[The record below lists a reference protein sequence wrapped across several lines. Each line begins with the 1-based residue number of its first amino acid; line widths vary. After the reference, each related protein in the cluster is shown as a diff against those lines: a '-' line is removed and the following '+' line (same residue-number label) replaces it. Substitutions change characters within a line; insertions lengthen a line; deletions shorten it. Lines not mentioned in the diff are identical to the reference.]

1 MDEKAVAMTIASVF
15 SEIEAS
21 LIEGCG
27 QPSPQPFRISDIGR
41 SSLTENINEIAP
53 EEREAASDDGE
64 ITFEQILY
72 LCGNQCCG
80 ITQTLIG

>member
-1 MDEKAVAMTIASVF
+1 M
-15 SEIEAS
+15 
-21 LIEGCG
+21 
-27 QPSPQPFRISDIGR
+27 
-41 SSLTENINEIAP
+41 TENINEIAP